1 MPIKSTFGHYNLSKF
16 ENKKLRLTVAR
27 FLGVD
32 FNPAQLQ
39 VADYHAT
46 DMRNFVY
53 EDRVTQKRKGY
64 DQLAKIKVTPY
75 HVAVENGYEQRFN
88 EPHFNGFWEFTGDD
102 GAKHC
107 VAHIGKLLYSVE
119 GIGRGKTFLDC
130 RFIPLLKT
138 VEENSVSYSV
148 GIELED
154 YKSMAFHGY
163 NCLFI
168 LGGNALY
175 ILRMDGNSFTLK
187 EVEDSDETY
196 VPVTTIGITDA
207 DSKVNERQALDDVNM
222 MTQYRKNKLVTGTYI
237 DDGVNVRTTRFWDY
251 SLDTSVKPK
260 KPTDINKVR
269 VRINSLKEVV

>member
-1 MPIKSTFGHYNLSKF
+1 MPIKSTFNHYNLSLDG
-16 ENKKLRLTVAR
+16 KKLKLTVSR

-39 VADYHAT
+39 VADNHAT

-53 EDRVTQKRKGY
+53 EDKVTQKRKGY
-64 DQLAKIKVTPY
+64 DQMAQIKRTPY
-75 HVAVENGYEQRFN
+75 HVITESGYEQRFN
-88 EPHFNGFWEFTGDD
+88 EPHFNGFFEFTGDD
-102 GAKHC
+102 GANHC
-107 VAHIGKLLYSVE
+107 VAHIGRLLYAVY
-119 GIGRGKTFLDC
+119 GIGRDKTFLDC
-130 RFIPLLKT
+130 RFVPLLRT
-138 VEENSVSYSV
+138 VVVNSVTYNV

-154 YKSMAFHGY
+154 FKSMAFHGY

-175 ILRMDGNSFTLK
+175 ILRMDGSDFTLK
-187 EVEDSDETY
+187 AVEDSDETY

-222 MTQYRKNKLVTGTYI
+222 MTQYRKNKLVSGTYI

-251 SLDTSVKPK
+251 SLDTSIKPK
-260 KPTDINKVR
+260 KPTDINNVR
-269 VRINSLKEVV
+269 VRISSLKEVM